1 MGPELVDHLTYD
13 KEDTGIL
20 WIRFNR
26 PERLNALFGRSEVNG
41 TVAKVGEYMRAADDD
56 NDIRVIV
63 LTGVGR
69 AFCAGADLKH
79 ELSEEETGPVVAGAR
94 TTEVGPDGPLLI
106 VSLVVLMVVKF
117 LFVILFFMHLR
128 FDSRLFSLVFYIGL
142 VFAIVLYGVMLAT
155 FHFFVS

>member
-1 MGPELVDHLTYD
+1 MSSDTTTDTTTDPAATTDSGDAHDGPVAPAEHEQRH
-13 KEDTGIL
+13 KEPTDRQYIF
-20 WIRFNR
+20 I
-26 PERLNALFGRSEVNG
+26 ALFL
-41 TVAKVGEYMRAADDD
+41 A
-56 NDIRVIV
+56 V
-63 LTGVGR
+63 LT
-69 AFCAGADLKH
+69 AIEIAA
-79 ELSEEETGPVVAGAR
+79 
-94 TTEVGPDGPLLI
+94 TEVGPDGPLLI